1 MIEIKKKKAPREL
14 IEYRRTENAAY
25 GNMPTELKQNV
36 LESLMKE
43 QGYLCAY
50 CMSKIPQEKK
60 SPPVTIEHWEAQSNT
75 SADKALDY
83 RNMLAVC
90 NGNRGCGDKKNTT
103 CDTHRGNTPLIINPL
118 KPSTLR
124 CIQYKSNGIIF
135 SEDSDID
142 NDLNKTLN
150 LNCSQSGLVENRQ
163 KALQTMLT
171 KIKNKTGTSDFIRY
185 CEKELE
191 NFQSQTQ
198 KTPYVGILIW
208 WLKKRIRRGRSL

>member
-1 MIEIKKKKAPREL
+1 MIEIKKRKEPRDL
-14 IEYRRTENAAY
+14 IKHRKTANATY
-25 GNMPTELKQNV
+25 DNMPTELKHKV
-36 LESLMKE
+36 LKSLVEE

-50 CMSKIPQEKK
+50 CMCKIPQEKQLF
-60 SPPVTIEHWEAQSNT
+60 PATIEHWEAQSDT
-75 SADKALDY
+75 STDKALDY

-90 NGNRGCGDKKNTT
+90 NGNRGCGYKDGMT
-103 CDTHRGNTPLIINPL
+103 CDAHRGNTPLIINPL
-118 KPSTLR
+118 NPSTLLS
-124 CIQYKSNGIIF
+124 IQYKSDGTIF
-135 SEDSDID
+135 SENSDID

-150 LNCSQSGLVENRQ
+150 LNCSQSGLVENRR

-171 KIKNKTGTSDFIRY
+171 KIKNKAGTSDFIRY

-208 WLKKRIRRGRSL
+208 WLKKRISRGRSL